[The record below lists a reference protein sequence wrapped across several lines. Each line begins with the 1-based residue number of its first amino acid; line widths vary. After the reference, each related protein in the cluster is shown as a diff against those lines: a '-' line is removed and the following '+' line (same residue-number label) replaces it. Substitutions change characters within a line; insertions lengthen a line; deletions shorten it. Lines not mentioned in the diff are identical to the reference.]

1 MIPCQTE
8 ILSNKAAKRQQRC
21 SLRGD
26 STSSCYSIVQ
36 TRLISDLIHTI
47 SDRLPKKP
55 CTNVKSAIAELVC
68 FLKGSIGKTISSSYD
83 SYLSTQ
89 LSTLRTVDETFDVLA
104 DMMLGE
110 SLSAESSCDDLSRQ
124 TASHSRS
131 RSSMEDISQL
141 VDTLTFYTHLL
152 DDFKTWLSTL
162 HQGFNDLSIPLAS
175 MEGILEVS
183 SQTEEEMLQYLN
195 TNCRSRLVYRLF
207 S

>member
-1 MIPCQTE
+1 
-8 ILSNKAAKRQQRC
+8 
-21 SLRGD
+21 
-26 STSSCYSIVQ
+26 
-36 TRLISDLIHTI
+36 
-47 SDRLPKKP
+47 
-55 CTNVKSAIAELVC
+55 
-68 FLKGSIGKTISSSYD
+68 
-83 SYLSTQ
+83 
-89 LSTLRTVDETFDVLA
+89 
-104 DMMLGE
+104 
-110 SLSAESSCDDLSRQ
+110 
-124 TASHSRS
+124 
-131 RSSMEDISQL
+131 MEDISQL

>member
-8 ILSNKAAKRQQRC
+8 ILSNKAAKRQQR

-26 STSSCYSIVQ
+26 STSSCYSIIQ
-36 TRLISDLIHTI
+36 TRLISDLIHTL

-55 CTNVKSAIAELVC
+55 CTNVKSAIAELVT
-68 FLKGSIGKTISSSYD
+68 FLEGSISKTSSSSYN

-89 LSTLRTVDETFDVLA
+89 LSTLRTVDETFDILA
-104 DMMLGE
+104 DMMLGK
-110 SLSAESSCDDLSRQ
+110 SLAAESSWDDITRQ
-124 TASHSRS
+124 FDIATTSHSHSHS

-141 VDTLTFYTHLL
+141 VDILSFYTLLL

-183 SQTEEEMLQYLN
+183 SQTEVEMLQYLN
-195 TNCRSRLVYRLF
+195 TNCRSK
-207 S
+207 